1 LKKLVTDS
9 TKCIGCKTCEI
20 MCSNAFYKKPDKE
33 KSAIRVNADG
43 SGGFV
48 ISVCDQCGDCK
59 EMCQT
64 MALKTDAN
72 GVVQLSKK
80 KCVGCL
86 VCVAECLRGYMR
98 YHDDLP
104 TPIKCNACGICAAE
118 CPKKALT
125 IVEEVSSN
133 A

>member
-1 LKKLVTDS
+1 MKKLVTDPD
-9 TKCIGCKTCEI
+9 KCIGCKTCEI
-20 MCSNAFYKKPDKE
+20 MCSNAFFKAPDKE
-33 KSAIRVNADG
+33 KSAIRVNTDD

-48 ISVCDQCGDCK
+48 ISVCDQCGICV

-64 MALKTDAN
+64 MALRINAK
-72 GVVQLSKK
+72 GVVMLDKK

-86 VCVAECLRGYMR
+86 VCVGECLRGFMR

-104 TPIKCNACGICAAE
+104 TPFKCNACGICAAE
-118 CPKKALT
+118 CPKMALT
-125 IVEEVSSN
+125 IVEEVEDN